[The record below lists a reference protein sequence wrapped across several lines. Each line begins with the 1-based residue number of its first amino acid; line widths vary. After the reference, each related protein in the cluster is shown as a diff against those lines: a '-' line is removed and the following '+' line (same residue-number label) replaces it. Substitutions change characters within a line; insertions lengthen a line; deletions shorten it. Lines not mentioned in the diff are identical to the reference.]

1 MAVSETEK
9 QVILI
14 VDDQTGNI
22 ALLSDILSDLGDI
35 YFVTDSTQAYE
46 KALQLQPDVILL
58 DIEMPQLNGFE
69 VCQQLKNSPLTCDI
83 SIIFI
88 SALTE
93 AEFEF
98 NSLSYGAVDFIARP
112 FNREICRL
120 RVQNHLILQQQ
131 AKATRMPH

>member
-93 AEFEF
+93 AEFEAHTGALF
-98 NSLSYGAVDFIARP
+98 LSLCY
-112 FNREICRL
+112 
-120 RVQNHLILQQQ
+120 
-131 AKATRMPH
+131 